1 MAISAIMCDCD
12 SMSFDVLVNQ
22 FCSLQN
28 GYTAVFYHCK
38 QYPHQLA
45 VQFFVSSPFHPR
57 IVHFTTSAF
66 CHVIAEGSEVERKRM
81 RFCGEDVPDLEAC
94 AMLGR

>member
-1 MAISAIMCDCD
+1 MAEPAEFGGSAVGLEMAICAIMCGCD

-45 VQFFVSSPFHPR
+45 LTGWVGHVSPR
-57 IVHFTTSAF
+57 AVGAASQ
-66 CHVIAEGSEVERKRM
+66 ER
-81 RFCGEDVPDLEAC
+81 LEPTA
-94 AMLGR
+94 R